1 MVSNHQPIRA
11 VVLRESPNSSEN
23 ERRRGGGGPR
33 RRVIGSYM
41 ESQLSHHQY
50 TLCRITAL
58 IDRSP
63 STSPLPSPIYL
74 APPPFP
80 ALWLHSASRIPLNPT
95 PHISSHLRK
104 KKKKNKPCLFYFKI
118 AAFMIHFPHRFL
130 SGIGDVTAFFPFV
143 SISGWIKTPKLYPSK
158 KKKSLNK
165 NTSKTLQTTVLFCM
179 LDITQTKEP

>member
-11 VVLRESPNSSEN
+11 VVLRESPNSREN
-23 ERRRGGGGPR
+23 EKERRRGGGGPR

-104 KKKKNKPCLFYFKI
+104 KTKKQKTLSFLFQNSCIYDSFSSQVSIRDRWCHCLFSLCVYF
-118 AAFMIHFPHRFL
+118 
-130 SGIGDVTAFFPFV
+130 
-143 SISGWIKTPKLYPSK
+143 W
-158 KKKSLNK
+158 
-165 NTSKTLQTTVLFCM
+165 
-179 LDITQTKEP
+179 LD